1 MKCNWRKFAGIMLMG
16 VMMVSLSCTAFA
28 RSLAPK
34 SYTNVGTG
42 YQWQYSVVSNTS
54 GVTLSVNT
62 RPTTTTAAKIKIYN
76 DKVTYAEGTFP
87 YQTRRNPMKTT
98 MKKNKTYKVALRAAS
113 GKVSGSISGKVE

>member
-34 SYTNVGTG
+34 SYTNVGPN

-62 RPTTTTAAKIKIYN
+62 RPTTTTAAKMKIYN
-76 DKVTYAEGTFP
+76 GNTIYAQGTFP
-87 YQTRRNPMKTT
+87 YQSSRSPIKTAMKAR
-98 MKKNKTYKVALRAAS
+98 KTYKVALRAAS